1 MHSVRFYEDDDVLID
16 AAARFAMDGFSRG
29 HAFFSIATSAHA
41 AALRERLA
49 AAGLDPG
56 ALAAAARYAELDADA
71 TLASI
76 GGGRDAVAFER
87 IVGRPI
93 LDAAARC
100 GGVSAFG
107 EMIPRLCAAGR
118 TEEALGL
125 ERLWCGLCDRAP
137 LDLLCAY
144 RVEDFMHGDGERLL
158 QTVCSLRVEALAAP
172 ADLPG
177 AMRGHL
183 DEWLRRHAQA
193 LECEV
198 ALRRALQKRLERR
211 DRELTDFLEN
221 GAEPLHMLDA
231 EGRILW
237 ANRAELE
244 LLGYAEDEYLGH
256 DLAEFHV
263 DPELARNCLH
273 RLTDGETV
281 RDVPVRLRCR
291 DGSVRHVLVSSN
303 AFRVDGR
310 FVYARCFSRDVS
322 ALVQAEQRQ
331 REELEAW
338 EVVRRTSAALNSELD
353 VERLMQTLI
362 DAAVQLTHARC
373 GVLLLQCRSAAAE
386 PSWLRAT
393 AGPVDVL
400 PQDFP
405 PDVAPAPS
413 TVPGGRVVRRDGLLH
428 DMAAAPAA
436 GSFLAASLVSRSG
449 QVRGGLYLFHPEPG
463 RFVRRDE
470 IVLEGIASQGAIALD
485 NARLFEANEHAR
497 AEQGALNET
506 LERRIV
512 ERTEELHRSEQQLN
526 QLLSGIADYAIFLLD
541 ADGRVLTWNTGA
553 ERIGGY
559 TAREIVGQSFA
570 LFYPPEERAAGMPQK
585 ALAIARAEGKY
596 ETEAW
601 RMRKDGSRFWA
612 SVLLDAI
619 HDRSGAVVGFAKVTR
634 DMTERRAI
642 EEQLQQAQRMEAI
655 GRMTGG
661 VAHDFNNLLTII
673 IGNLDTICREA
684 DLRPKVRSAA
694 EHALR
699 GARRATALTQQL
711 LAFSRRQPLNPAPTD
726 VNRLVAGTAELI
738 KRTIG
743 ESIAIVTE
751 LAADLPTCDVDA
763 AQLESALINLAMNA
777 RDAMPTGGRLTLS
790 TASVRGADASPP
802 SHDCVSI
809 SVADTGVGMD
819 ADVRKHAFEPF
830 FTTKPA
836 GRGTGLGLSQVYGFV
851 KQSGGGVKLHSEPRR
866 GTTVTITLPCP
877 PAEIVAVEETA
888 ALEAPLGS
896 GTVLL
901 VEDNEDVR
909 RYSAGVLR
917 ELGFDPLE
925 AADGETALGLV
936 RQRPHVRLLFT
947 DIGLPGIDGLQL
959 AERAR
964 ELRPGLKVLFTT
976 GYAHH
981 SLALATRPGRHSA
994 LLKKPYMRAQ
1004 LTDAVRELLDGDGGP
1019 ARLPRA
1025 LLVEDDAMLRDL
1037 TARMLERM
1045 GFEVVHADSLA
1056 VAMDEVAGGNRF
1068 DFALVDRGLGDGDG
1082 IAVVRALRATC
1093 PPTPA
1098 LLSSGYGEADV
1109 EDGDEPLET
1118 LRKPYG
1124 YNTLADA
1131 IARLGVRVEESAGRD
1146 R

>member
-1 MHSVRFYEDDDVLID
+1 MHSVQFYDDDDVLID
-16 AAARFAMDGFSRG
+16 AVVRFAMDAFARG
-29 HAFFSIATSAHA
+29 HAFFSIATPAHA
-41 AALRERLA
+41 AALRGRLA

-71 TLASI
+71 TLTSI
-76 GGGRDAVAFER
+76 GGGTDAAAFDE

-107 EMIPRLCAAGR
+107 EMVARLCAAGR
-118 TEEALGL
+118 TEEVLGL
-125 ERLWCGLCDRAP
+125 EQLWCGLCDRVP

-144 RVEDFMHGDGERLL
+144 RVDDFVRDDGERLL
-158 QTVCSLRVEALAAP
+158 ETICSLHVEALDAP
-172 ADLPG
+172 ADMPETLRRP
-177 AMRGHL
+177 MS
-183 DEWLRRHAQA
+183 EWLRGHARA
-193 LECEV
+193 LEREV
-198 ALRRALQKRLERR
+198 ALRRALQRRLRRR

-231 EGRILW
+231 DGRILW

-244 LLGYAEDEYLGH
+244 LLGYAEAEYVGH

-273 RLTDGETV
+273 RLVGGETV

-303 AFRVDGR
+303 VFRIDGR

-322 ALVQAEQRQ
+322 ALVQAEQRL

-353 VERLMQTLI
+353 VERLMQTVV
-362 DAAVQLTHARC
+362 DAAVQLTHARY
-373 GVLLLQCRSAAAE
+373 GVLLHHRPAAE
-386 PSWLRAT
+386 PPWLRAT
-393 AGPVDVL
+393 AGSADELPDGFPLPPGEPVVHLDALPHDV
-400 PQDFP
+400 
-405 PDVAPAPS
+405 
-413 TVPGGRVVRRDGLLH
+413 
-428 DMAAAPAA
+428 AAAPAT

-449 QVRGGLYLFHPEPG
+449 QIHGGLYLVHPEPG
-463 RFVRRDE
+463 RFTRRDE
-470 IVLEGIASQGAIALD
+470 LVLQGIASQAAIALD
-485 NARLFEANEHAR
+485 NARLFEANERAR

-512 ERTEELHRSEQQLN
+512 ERTEALHRSEQQLD

-541 ADGRVLTWNTGA
+541 AEGRVLTWNTGA

-559 TAREIVGQSFA
+559 AAPEIVGQSFA
-570 LFYPPEERAAGMPQK
+570 LFYPPEERAAGTPQK

-619 HDRSGAVVGFAKVTR
+619 HDRSGAVIGFAKVTR

-684 DLRPKVRSAA
+684 ELKPKVRNAA

-711 LAFSRRQPLNPAPTD
+711 LAFSRRQPLNPVPTD

-743 ESIAIVTE
+743 ESIAIATE
-751 LAADLPTCDVDA
+751 LAADLPTCEVDA
-763 AQLESALINLAMNA
+763 AQLENALINLAMNA
-777 RDAMPTGGRLTLS
+777 RDAMPSGGRLTLS
-790 TASVRGADASPP
+790 TASVRGGDADASPP
-802 SHDCVSI
+802 PHDCVSI
-809 SVADTGVGMD
+809 SVADTGVGMN
-819 ADVRKHAFEPF
+819 ADVRDHAFEPF

-851 KQSGGGVKLHSEPRR
+851 KQSGGVVKLHSEPGR

-877 PAEIVAVEETA
+877 PAETVAVEDA
-888 ALEAPLGS
+888 VAPEAPIGS

-909 RYSAGVLR
+909 RYGAGALR

-925 AADGETALGLV
+925 AADAETALGLL
-936 RQRPHVRLLFT
+936 RQRPDVRLLFT
-947 DIGLPGIDGLQL
+947 DIGLPGMDGLQL
-959 AERAR
+959 AERAH
-964 ELRPGLKVLFTT
+964 EFRPGLKVLFTT
-976 GYAHH
+976 GYTHH
-981 SLALATRPGRHSA
+981 SLALSARPSRHSA
-994 LLKKPYMRAQ
+994 LLKKPYMHAQ
-1004 LTDAVRELLDGDGGP
+1004 LAHAVRELLDGGDGP
-1019 ARLPRA
+1019 VRPPRS
-1025 LLVEDDAMLRDL
+1025 LLVEDDAMLCDL

-1045 GFEVVHADSLA
+1045 GFEVVRADSLA
-1056 VAMDEVAGGNRF
+1056 AAMRLIDGGDRF

-1082 IAVVRALRATC
+1082 IAVAHALAAAR
-1093 PPTPA
+1093 PPTPT
-1098 LLSSGYGEADV
+1098 LLTSGYGEADL
-1109 EDGDEPLET
+1109 EDGDVPLET

-1124 YNTLADA
+1124 YDALADA
-1131 IARLGVRVEESAGRD
+1131 ITRLGVRIEPAERD
-1146 R
+1146 